1 MGLLAA
7 TFVFHLTVHRQA
19 TLLDPPPMAPWR
31 ARMTAVISLT
41 LWFAVAF
48 GGKAVALF

>member
-19 TLLDPPPMAPWR
+19 SMPDPPMAPGR
-31 ARMTAVISLT
+31 ARMTAVLSLT
-41 LWFAVAF
+41 MWFAVAF